1 MKILTLGD
9 PNAGAVPLSIWHML
23 KNRLVSS
30 GIILIGVPTL
40 IGGTVG
46 CARASVNRCAIDLN
60 RTIDCGARLFGRRP
74 RHAFNI

>member
-46 CARASVNRCAIDLN
+46 CARVSQSLRD
-60 RTIDCGARLFGRRP
+60 
-74 RHAFNI
+74 